1 MADATYIPIK
11 GDWNKTNIHG
21 IVPVTV
27 CRTTELDALRPRR
40 GVYNPKDPD
49 SFKFEPPTYLAPD
62 GQIKAMV
69 WCPTCGDW
77 QRREGFY
84 KNRSRR
90 SGLDWQCR
98 TCSNPARAERLRKQR
113 ARKREN
119 YKHVPG
125 KLLDSFPKAA

>member
-27 CRTTELDALRPRR
+27 CRTTELEALRPRR

-69 WCPTCGDW
+69 WCPQCGEW
-77 QRREGFY
+77 KRREGFY
-84 KNRSRR
+84 KDRSRPN
-90 SGLDWQCR
+90 GLDGWCRQCK
-98 TCSNPARAERLRKQR
+98 NPKTAQHMRNYRQRLRAARA
-113 ARKREN
+113 
-119 YKHVPG
+119 
-125 KLLDSFPKAA
+125 AA